1 MSILTQILLGTA
13 IVAGVLAFL
22 FFIESKQDKHKEILE
37 KMNKDLIDLNAQL
50 EKLVENNES
59 KQDKHKSD

>member
-37 KMNKDLIDLNAQL
+37 KMNKDLIDLNAKL

>member
-37 KMNKDLIDLNAQL
+37 KMNKDLIDLNA
-50 EKLVENNES
+50 KNES